1 MFFRKSSKIKELE
14 RKISI
19 LENALDDKDKIIKMK
34 DRELEVNN
42 KIIEKLKLNYSYNA
56 FKYGHDLIESMVHQE
71 IADSYKMSLAPTD
84 KDINRLIRENKD
96 LKFKLDTNKKRLNS
110 MMKYIPADN
119 KFDIIESISSDIDKF
134 IDKES
139 KTLDNKLMLNGNEFN
154 VLGDD
159 QYLFTNRKY
168 KKAIADLF
176 TGALG
181 EQIVQ
186 ISEMQSESLKIE
198 VENMTKRND
207 ESFMKFTEL
216 DILDIVEDIKGD
228 FSEGKV
234 RDILPFIVSSN
245 LKKFGMIA
253 RDYMLCNL
261 FRSFVKR
268 SIKLNYNAKMLLES
282 IKDRLIAI
290 NQAVDDEITNL
301 KIENRKLRDT
311 ISQFTLD
318 DKDKRIKELEK
329 EIAGLRVENETLRYK
344 RRE

>member
-1 MFFRKSSKIKELE
+1 MFFGKTDKMKELE

-34 DRELEVNN
+34 DKELEVND
-42 KIIEKLKLNYSYNA
+42 KMIEKLKLTYCYNA
-56 FKYGHDLIESMVHQE
+56 FKYGHALIESMVHQE
-71 IADSYKMSLAPTD
+71 IADSYKMSLAPID
-84 KDINRLIRENKD
+84 KDINKLIRENKD

-110 MMKYIPADN
+110 MLKYIPADN

-139 KTLDNKLMLNGNEFN
+139 KTLDNKLTLNGNEFN

-168 KKAIADLF
+168 KKAITDLF
-176 TGALG
+176 AGALG
-181 EQIVQ
+181 EQIIYINEIQ
-186 ISEMQSESLKIE
+186 YERLKTE
-198 VENMTKRND
+198 VENMAKRSD
-207 ESFMKFTEL
+207 KLFKLFTEM
-216 DILDIVEDIKGD
+216 DISNIVDDIKAD

-234 RDILPFIVSSN
+234 RDILPFIISPN
-245 LKKFGMIA
+245 LKKFGTIA

-290 NQAVDDEITNL
+290 NQAVDDEMTKL

-318 DKDKRIKELEK
+318 DKDRRIKELEK

>member
-42 KIIEKLKLNYSYNA
+42 KIIEKLKLTYSYNA
-56 FKYGHDLIESMVHQE
+56 FKYGHVLVESMVHQE
-71 IADSYKMSLAPTD
+71 IVDSYKMSLAPTD

-139 KTLDNKLMLNGNEFN
+139 KTLDNKLTLNGNEFN

-168 KKAIADLF
+168 KKAITELF
-176 TGALG
+176 AGALG

-186 ISEMQSESLKIE
+186 ISEIQTENLKME
-198 VENMTKRND
+198 VENMAKG
-207 ESFMKFTEL
+207 SFIKFTEL
-216 DILDIVEDIKGD
+216 DILDIVENIKGE

-234 RDILPFIVSSN
+234 RDILPFIVSPN
-245 LKKFGMIA
+245 LKKFGIIA

-290 NQAVDDEITNL
+290 NQAVDDEMTNL

>member
-1 MFFRKSSKIKELE
+1 MFFRKSGKIKELE

-34 DRELEVNN
+34 DKELEVNN

-56 FKYGHDLIESMVHQE
+56 FKYGNILVESMVHQE
-71 IADSYKMSLAPTD
+71 IADAYKMSLTPID

-168 KKAIADLF
+168 KKAITDLF
-176 TGALG
+176 VGALG

-186 ISEMQSESLKIE
+186 ISEVQTENLKME
-198 VENMTKRND
+198 VENIAK
-207 ESFMKFTEL
+207 EPFMKFTEL
-216 DILDIVEDIKGD
+216 DILDIVENIKGD

-234 RDILPFIVSSN
+234 RDILPFIVSPN
-245 LKKFGMIA
+245 LKKFGIIA

-290 NQAVDDEITNL
+290 NQAVDDELTNL

>member
-1 MFFRKSSKIKELE
+1 MFFGKTDKIKELE

-34 DRELEVNN
+34 DTELEVNN

-71 IADSYKMSLAPTD
+71 IVDSYKMSLSPID

-139 KTLDNKLMLNGNEFN
+139 KTLDNKLTLNGNEFN

-176 TGALG
+176 AGALG

-186 ISEMQSESLKIE
+186 ISEMQSESLKRE
-198 VENMTKRND
+198 VENISK
-207 ESFMKFTEL
+207 EQFMKFTEI
-216 DILDIVEDIKGD
+216 DILNIAEDIKCD

-234 RDILPFIVSSN
+234 RDILPFIVSPN

-268 SIKLNYNAKMLLES
+268 SIKLNYNAKILLES

-290 NQAVDDEITNL
+290 NQAVDDEMTNL

-318 DKDKRIKELEK
+318 DKDRRIKELEK

>member
-1 MFFRKSSKIKELE
+1 MFFGKTDKIKELE

-71 IADSYKMSLAPTD
+71 IADSYKMSLAPID

-139 KTLDNKLMLNGNEFN
+139 TTLDNKLTLNGNEFN

-168 KKAIADLF
+168 KKAITDLF
-176 TGALG
+176 VGALG

-186 ISEMQSESLKIE
+186 ISEMQSESLKRE
-198 VENMTKRND
+198 VENISK
-207 ESFMKFTEL
+207 EPFMKFTEL

-234 RDILPFIVSSN
+234 RDIMPFIVSPN

-290 NQAVDDEITNL
+290 NQAVDDEMTKL

>member
-1 MFFRKSSKIKELE
+1 MFFGKTDKIKELE

-71 IADSYKMSLAPTD
+71 IADSYKMSLAPID

-139 KTLDNKLMLNGNEFN
+139 KTLDNKIMLNGNEFN

-168 KKAIADLF
+168 KKAITDLF
-176 TGALG
+176 VGALG

-186 ISEMQSESLKIE
+186 ISEIQSENLKME
-198 VENMTKRND
+198 VENIAK
-207 ESFMKFTEL
+207 EPFIKFTEL
-216 DILDIVEDIKGD
+216 DILDIVEDIKGE

-234 RDILPFIVSSN
+234 RDILPFIVSPN

-290 NQAVDDEITNL
+290 NQAVDDEMTNL

-318 DKDKRIKELEK
+318 DKDRRIKELEK